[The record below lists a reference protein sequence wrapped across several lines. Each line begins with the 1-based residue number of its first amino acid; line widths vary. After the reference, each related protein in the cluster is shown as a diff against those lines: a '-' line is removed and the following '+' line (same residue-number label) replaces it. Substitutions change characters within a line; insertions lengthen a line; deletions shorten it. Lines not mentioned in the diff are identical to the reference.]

1 MAVPTLGGAQLWSD
15 VRWREGWR
23 VQRHVLSRWHRLL
36 DPHDH
41 AHALGT
47 EQACERALDARVSPR
62 HHEHLVVVLHGLGRS
77 RRSMRPMVRA
87 LEATGHDVAWLD
99 YASTRQTL
107 REHGRAVATL
117 LAHVDATRVSFVTHS
132 LGGLVARLALAELE
146 GASEGSPR
154 GSLRE
159 RLPRPHRLVMCAPPS
174 RGAAMARLLHANVRG
189 LARPVFG
196 PVLDELA
203 QGLDV
208 PLPTIP
214 FLVIAGAKGERINPL
229 LEGPDDGIVT
239 VEETKLDGMTAHLVV
254 DAIHT
259 FVMGH
264 PEAMAAATRFVDDR

>member
-1 MAVPTLGGAQLWSD
+1 VAVPTLGGAQLWSD

-23 VQRHVLSRWHRLL
+23 VQRHALSRWHRLL
-36 DPHDH
+36 DPRDH

-47 EQACERALDARVSPR
+47 EQACERTLDARVAPR

-87 LEATGHDVAWLD
+87 LEAAGHDVAWLD

-107 REHGRAVATL
+107 REHGHAVATL

-146 GASEGSPR
+146 GLSSGALPNA
-154 GSLRE
+154 LPAA
-159 RLPRPHRLVMCAPPS
+159 PRPHRLVMCAPPS

-189 LARPVFG
+189 LARPIFG

-239 VEETKLDGMTAHLVV
+239 VEETKLEGMTGHLVV

-264 PEAMAAATRFVDDR
+264 PEAMAAATRFVSER

>member
-1 MAVPTLGGAQLWSD
+1 VAVPTLGGAQLWSD

-23 VQRHVLSRWHRLL
+23 VQRHALSRWHRLL
-36 DPHDH
+36 DPRDH

-47 EQACERALDARVSPR
+47 ETACVRALDARVSPR
-62 HHEHLVVVLHGLGRS
+62 HHDHVVVVLHGLGRS

-87 LEATGHDVAWLD
+87 LQASGHDVVWLD

-107 REHGRAVATL
+107 REHGHAVASL
-117 LAHVDATRVSFVTHS
+117 LTHVDATRVSFVTHS
-132 LGGLVARLALAELE
+132 LGGLVARLALAELQSVPT
-146 GASEGSPR
+146 APH
-154 GSLRE
+154 
-159 RLPRPHRLVMCAPPS
+159 PHRLVMCAPPS
-174 RGAAMARLLHANVRG
+174 RGAAMARMLHANVRG
-189 LARPVFG
+189 LARPIFG

-208 PLPTIP
+208 PRPTIP

-239 VEETKLDGMTAHLVV
+239 VEETKLEGMTAHLVV

-264 PEAMAAATRFVDDR
+264 VDAMAATTRFVGER